1 MMNFSNF
8 FFATSNANTN
18 AHRRVKQLVPLKNN
32 IMIPVTRPIIKN
44 TGYKPIETSKSKLF
58 HDQMIEI
65 CRKNNIQPTY
75 DNNLIGSAT
84 GIGDILL
91 KFASIKFKT
100 TDCTRFNFNLEWF
113 TRPYYRMNPI
123 NQLEFRLK
131 LIRELCEC
139 NNIPP
144 DMVRFIYSKNPHY
157 NSFSNKNYENMKQLK
172 LDINVSKSTKVIDGE
187 YIVFHTKCR
196 HNSNEHYELLKH
208 KITTFCIN
216 YKSSYKIVILGERN
230 FPRTEEVDAHGIT
243 QIYNELTHLTKN
255 NEVIDMSIDCIYS
268 NLNYETYKKD
278 IEIIKH
284 ATHNI
289 SFGVGGAFCN
299 SICFGKSTIVYCRD
313 ELICFNIETLN
324 NNNVHHF
331 NAAENC
337 FDYIVKLHPSR

>member
-1 MMNFSNF
+1 MMNFSTF
-8 FFATSNANTN
+8 FFTTTNTNTN
-18 AHRRVKQLVPLKNN
+18 AHSRVKQLVPLKNN
-32 IMIPVTRPIIKN
+32 IVIPVTRPIIKN

-139 NNIPP
+139 NNIPNH
-144 DMVRFIYSKNPHY
+144 MVKFIYSKNPNVHAY
-157 NSFSNKNYENMKQLK
+157 KNM
-172 LDINVSKSTKVIDGE
+172 
-187 YIVFHTKCR
+187 
-196 HNSNEHYELLKH
+196 LL
-208 KITTFCIN
+208 
-216 YKSSYKIVILGERN
+216 
-230 FPRTEEVDAHGIT
+230 
-243 QIYNELTHLTKN
+243 
-255 NEVIDMSIDCIYS
+255 
-268 NLNYETYKKD
+268 
-278 IEIIKH
+278 
-284 ATHNI
+284 
-289 SFGVGGAFCN
+289 
-299 SICFGKSTIVYCRD
+299 
-313 ELICFNIETLN
+313 

-331 NAAENC
+331 NAVEDC
-337 FDYIVKLHPSR
+337 FNYITNGLNKQIIAPI